1 MNGNAMPLRVRR
13 LPVLFLAGACVLIGG
28 ATVSSSSARAQDDA
42 ILSVLSEWSA
52 QAQRR
57 RPRVRVYP
65 APQPPFWEYPRP
77 GTYSWPG
84 PNAKRD
90 CRAWYVLENRP
101 SGPVM
106 TPRMRCQWVPG

>member
-1 MNGNAMPLRVRR
+1 MPMTMRG
-13 LPVLFLAGACVLIGG
+13 LPALVAIGACVVIG
-28 ATVSSSSARAQDDA
+28 ASASSTSARAQDGT
-42 ILSVLSEWSA
+42 ILSAPSEWSSQA
-52 QAQRR
+52 QPQRR

-84 PNAKRD
+84 PDAKRD

-101 SGPVM
+101 SGPVL
-106 TPRMRCQWVPG
+106 TPRMHCQWIPG

>member
-1 MNGNAMPLRVRR
+1 MVRR
-13 LPVLFLAGACVLIGG
+13 LPILFLAGACVLIGG
-28 ATVSSSSARAQDDA
+28 ATVSSLPARAQDDA
-42 ILSVLSEWSA
+42 LSVPGEWSA